1 MRSPFLL
8 VLFSCLLALP
18 LGAQKYGH
26 LNFANLLSEMP
37 GTTAAEAELE
47 AYNKELVAKGEQMVA
62 DLQTR
67 VEEVQGQMDELP
79 PVRLAE
85 LRAELAQQRDA
96 IGAYEMQVQR
106 DLEAKRQELLGPL
119 IQQARDAID
128 VVAERNGYQLVFD
141 TSIFN
146 TILFAQDADDLMELV
161 RAELGM

>member
-1 MRSPFLL
+1 MRVPLLLFLL
-8 VLFSCLLALP
+8 TSVLALP

-37 GTTAAEAELE
+37 GTKAAEAELE
-47 AYNKELVAKGEQMVA
+47 TYNKDLVAKGEQMVA
-62 DLQTR
+62 DLQAR
-67 VEEVQGQMDELP
+67 VAEVQGQMDELP

-106 DLEAKRQELLGPL
+106 DLETKRQELLGPL

-128 VVAERNGYQLVFD
+128 AVAERGGYAFVFD
-141 TSIFN
+141 TSLFN
-146 TILFAQDADDLMELV
+146 TVLFAEEADDLMALV
-161 RAELGM
+161 KAELGM